1 MKHFLLI
8 TCILLASLLTSCSPR
23 IVERLVIQ
31 RDTTYLSS
39 HVRDSIYLHD
49 SVYVKEYIK
58 GDTVFIVKYRDRWR
72 DRTREVHDTLWRTK
86 IDSVQVSVPVEVE
99 KKLPVGKKIRLWLF
113 LPLVVLSVI
122 GWRKELVKMFRWF
135 IRLFV

>member
-1 MKHFLLI
+1 MKRYLLI

-49 SVYVKEYIK
+49 SVYVKEFIK
-58 GDTVFIVKYRDRWR
+58 GDTVYVEKYKDRWR
-72 DRTREVHDTLWRTK
+72 DRIMEVHDTLYRTK
-86 IDSVQVSVPVEVE
+86 VDSVHVSVPVEVE
-99 KKLPVGKKIRLWLF
+99 KRLSPMKKMKLGMF
-113 LPLVVLSVI
+113 FPLILVAII
-122 GWRKELVKMFRWF
+122 GWRREIWKLIKR
-135 IRLFV
+135 FV

>member
-1 MKHFLLI
+1 M
-8 TCILLASLLTSCSPR
+8 
-23 IVERLVIQ
+23 ERLVIQ

-113 LPLVVLSVI
+113 LPLVVLSVV
-122 GWRKELVKMFRWF
+122 GWRKELVKIFRWF

>member
-113 LPLVVLSVI
+113 LPLVVLSVV
-122 GWRKELVKMFRWF
+122 GWRKELVKIFRWF